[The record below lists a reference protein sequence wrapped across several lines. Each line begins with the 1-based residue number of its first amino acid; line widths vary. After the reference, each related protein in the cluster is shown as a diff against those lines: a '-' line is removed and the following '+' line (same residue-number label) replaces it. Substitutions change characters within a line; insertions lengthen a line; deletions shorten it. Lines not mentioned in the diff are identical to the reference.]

1 MKWLEVSQ
9 ADSVAILWLNRRD
22 AKVNTILPEMLEE
35 CAALLQQI
43 DADDTIKAIIITS
56 SKRDFG
62 VGADLEAIYAAA
74 EHGEAETIS
83 RRGHELLLQI
93 EQSKKPVVAAI
104 KGAAV
109 GGGLEILLAC
119 HYRIAAYSSHT
130 VFGFPEVTL
139 GLLPGGGA
147 TQRLPKLIGI
157 RAALYMMLR
166 GKNIS
171 ASKALSIGL
180 IDRLVHPAQLMPY
193 AIKQALHLA
202 ERRHI
207 HARSLSPFDRLVQNN
222 RFVRGLLFD
231 RTREKLLQHNFGNY
245 PAPFKI
251 LECIEIGCHFGT
263 EMGNAAEI
271 TKFDELAVHP
281 VTKQLIR
288 LFFEAGERRKNPLA
302 NEAQNIS
309 NIAVIGAG
317 LTGGGITELS
327 VLNGLR
333 VTLTDINPHR
343 SAKTLQRIW
352 RRLSGRVRKKSI
364 SPIERWQIM
373 NRVSAQTG
381 FENLE
386 QAEMVIEAA
395 PENLQLKQQILARF
409 EAVAPQSC
417 IFASTTSSIPIAQIA
432 EHSSRPEQV
441 IGMHY
446 LSPVSKVSLL
456 EIAVIP
462 QTSSQTL
469 AAAINLG
476 IAHGKTCIVVK
487 DSPGF
492 YTTRI
497 MAPYLNEALVMLEE
511 GGDIWQIDECARQLG
526 FAVGP
531 FSLIDNIGIDAL
543 THVLEGPLY
552 AFFRRERGAG
562 AFTPSGLPRL
572 LLNAGLEGRKNRR
585 GFYRYDE
592 RTGKKKEVMPDNQVY
607 HIINQNPRRE
617 WFKDKQV
624 RQRLLMCMNNEA
636 VKCLEDNILQSV
648 SDGNVGAVLGLGY
661 PAYTGG
667 PFSYLDAIGCSKA
680 IIRLENL
687 ARRYGNRFLPSP
699 LLYDYAKK
707 GIKFSGS

>member
-9 ADSVAILWLNRRD
+9 QDSVAILWLNRRD

-35 CAALLQQI
+35 CAALLHQI
-43 DADDTIKAIIITS
+43 DADDTIKAIVITS
-56 SKRDFG
+56 SKRDFA

-74 EHGEAETIS
+74 EHGAAETIS
-83 RRGHELLLQI
+83 RRGHELLLQM

-109 GGGLEILLAC
+109 GGGLEIVLAC
-119 HYRIAAYSSHT
+119 HYRIATKDSHT

-157 RAALYMMLR
+157 RAALQLMLR

-171 ASKALSIGL
+171 ANKALHIGL
-180 IDRLVHPAQLMPY
+180 IDRLVHSAQLMPY
-193 AIKQALHLA
+193 AIQQALYLA
-202 ERRHI
+202 EQRNFHSKNLT
-207 HARSLSPFDRLVQNN
+207 AFDRLVQNN
-222 RFVRGLLFD
+222 RFVRGMVFD
-231 RTREKLLQHNFGNY
+231 RTREKLLQQNFGNY

-288 LFFEAGERRKNPLA
+288 LFFEAGERRKNPLV
-302 NEAQNIS
+302 NEARHVD

-327 VLNGLR
+327 VLNGLH
-333 VTLTDINPHR
+333 VTLADINPHR

-352 RRLSGRVRKKSI
+352 RRLSGRVRRNSI

-373 NRVSAQTG
+373 NRVKTQTG
-381 FENLE
+381 FENPQ
-386 QAEMVIEAA
+386 QADIVIEAA
-395 PENLQLKQQILARF
+395 PENLLLKQQILARF
-409 EAVAPQSC
+409 EAVAPPDC

-432 EHSSRPEQV
+432 KHSARPEQV

-446 LSPVSKVSLL
+446 LSPVTKMSLL
-456 EIAVIP
+456 EIAVTP
-462 QTSSQTL
+462 QTSSKTL
-469 AAAINLG
+469 ATALNLG

-487 DSPGF
+487 DAPGF

-497 MAPYLNEALVMLEE
+497 MAPYLNEALLMLEE

-526 FAVGP
+526 FSVGP
-531 FSLIDNIGIDAL
+531 FTLIDNIGIDAL

-552 AFFRRERGAG
+552 AFFRRKRGAG
-562 AFTPSGLPRL
+562 AFTASGLPRL
-572 LLNAGLEGRKNRR
+572 LLNAGIEGRKNRR

-592 RTGKKKEVMPDNQVY
+592 KTGKKKEVMPDHDIYRVMNQS
-607 HIINQNPRRE
+607 PRRE

-636 VKCLEDNILQSV
+636 VRCLEENILQSV

-687 ARRYGNRFLPSP
+687 ARRYGNRFLPAS
-699 LLYDYAKK
+699 LLYDYAKT
-707 GIKFSGS
+707 GSTFSGG